1 MALQSA
7 VINVMEKAAKKAGI
21 KLSRDFGEVEHLQV
35 SRKGPA
41 DFVSKADLRAEKTI
55 VEELKLARPQFG
67 FILEEGE
74 DIPPQDGNNS
84 VWIIDPLDGTS
95 NFLHGIPH
103 FATSIALEQGGELT
117 AAVIY
122 NPITDDLFWAEKGRG
137 AYLNNRRLTVSS
149 RKNLT
154 ECLLATG
161 IPFHGCAH
169 QDTFITNLEHI
180 MGEVAGVRR
189 FGAAAL
195 DLAWVAAGRYDGFW
209 EEGLKSWDI
218 AAGVLIVRE
227 ARGMVSEFDGRAK
240 MLQTGQIIATNGAIH
255 GAVTRLLS
263 NARKA
268 HKSKQSQ

>member
-7 VINVMEKAAKKAGI
+7 LINVIEKAVKKASVR
-21 KLSRDFGEVEHLQV
+21 LARDFNEVEHLQV

-41 DFVSKADLRAEKTI
+41 DFVSRADIRTERTI
-55 VEELKLARPQFG
+55 VEELKEARPDFG

-84 VWIIDPLDGTS
+84 VWIIDPIDGTT
-95 NFLHGIPH
+95 NFLHSIPH
-103 FATSIALEQGGELT
+103 FAISIALEQGGEIT

-122 NPITDDLFWAEKGRG
+122 NPITDEFFWAEKGRG
-137 AYLNNRRLTVSS
+137 AFLGNRRLTVSS

-154 ECLLATG
+154 DCVLATG
-161 IPFHGCAH
+161 IPFHARPH

-189 FGAAAL
+189 FGSASL
-195 DLAWVAAGRYDGFW
+195 DLAYVAAGRYDGFW
-209 EEGLKSWDI
+209 EEGLSSWDI
-218 AAGVLIVRE
+218 AAGILIVRE
-227 ARGMVSEFDGRAK
+227 ARGMVSEFDGRTK
-240 MLQTGQIIATNGAIH
+240 MLQSGQILATNGSIH
-255 GAVTRLLS
+255 GTVTRILS

-268 HKSKQSQ
+268 HKQKQQ

>member
-21 KLSRDFGEVEHLQV
+21 KLARDFGEIEHLQV

-67 FILEEGE
+67 FILEEGQ
-74 DIPPQDGNNS
+74 DIPPQEGNNS

-103 FATSIALEQGGELT
+103 FASSIALEQGGELT
-117 AAVIY
+117 AAVVY

-137 AYLNNRRLTVSS
+137 AYLNNRRLTVSG

-161 IPFHGCAH
+161 IPFHACPH
-169 QDTFITNLEHI
+169 QDTFLVNLEHI

-189 FGAAAL
+189 FGSASL

-209 EEGLKSWDI
+209 EEGLQPWDI
-218 AAGVLIVRE
+218 AAGILLVRE
-227 ARGMVSEFDGRAK
+227 ARGMVSEFDGRTK
-240 MLQTGQIIATNGAIH
+240 MLQTGQILATNGAIH
-255 GAVTRLLS
+255 GPVTRLLS
-263 NARKA
+263 DARKA
-268 HKSKQSQ
+268 HRERSK